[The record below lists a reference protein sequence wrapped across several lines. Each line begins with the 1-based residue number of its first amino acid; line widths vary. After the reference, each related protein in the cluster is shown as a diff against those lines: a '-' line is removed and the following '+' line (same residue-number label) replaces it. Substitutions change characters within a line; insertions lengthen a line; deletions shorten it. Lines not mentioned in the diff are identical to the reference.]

1 MFKILSQCS
10 HSQTSEPN
18 DTWLMVVFII
28 KETKIEK
35 WISLALH
42 VWLGA
47 QEKLIE
53 NYIFPRRRWWRGSSF
68 VLAEIW
74 ITYVVG

>member
-42 VWLGA
+42 VWLYDWGLKKSLLKIIFFPEEDDEEGA
-47 QEKLIE
+47 
-53 NYIFPRRRWWRGSSF
+53 
-68 VLAEIW
+68 VL
-74 ITYVVG
+74 Y